1 MRISRTYFL
10 LFPFLVLGPFSIFDV
25 NIVLL
30 VKSVT
35 REEDGTT
42 LTPVSPST
50 YRLCSLKFVLR
61 PSSHLRSPDVCIL
74 DAVLTVS
81 PNKQYRGILL
91 PTTPATHG
99 PRKANV
105 HIRDQKGINK

>member
-1 MRISRTYFL
+1 MAQIAVIRGIQTCVSADIPNVLLSFSLLFL
-10 LFPFLVLGPFSIFDV
+10 LLSPFF
-25 NIVLL
+25 
-30 VKSVT
+30 
-35 REEDGTT
+35 DGTT
-42 LTPVSPST
+42 LVPVSPAT

-105 HIRDQKGINK
+105 PIRDQKGINK